1 MNDIWVCSA
10 CKSINRQRDRRC
22 YRCQQPAENALTT
35 EGPGLRVEAAVA
47 NRAVQAYRPTVAI
60 AVVAGVLITAVA
72 LLGLYLLILQA
83 SGLADLK
90 AAFAPGI
97 SATAAQAL
105 LQSESQRL
113 AAPSL
118 LRGGLTILAVLAF
131 AIWLS
136 LVTMNVPALGGGT
149 PSRSPVKALVYPLIP
164 ILNLIKVPGM
174 ILDVLYRV
182 DPQSGGAF
190 MVIAAWMGLVG
201 SWFVSII
208 GSWIIAIAAV
218 GRIVDA
224 GSLGAVAAVLSDTL
238 DQSLV
243 LTVVTEVMIAGGA
256 ILLVV
261 LMARIERRC
270 AARDREIR
278 AAVLA

>member
-1 MNDIWVCSA
+1 
-10 CKSINRQRDRRC
+10 
-22 YRCQQPAENALTT
+22 
-35 EGPGLRVEAAVA
+35 
-47 NRAVQAYRPTVAI
+47 VAI

>member
-1 MNDIWVCSA
+1 MNDIWVCAA

-22 YRCQQPAENALTT
+22 YRCHEPAEAAMTT
-35 EGPGLRVEAAVA
+35 DGPGLRVEAAVA
-47 NRAVQAYRPTVAI
+47 NRTVQGYRPTLPM
-60 AVVAGVLITAVA
+60 AVVAGVLIVAVA
-72 LLGLYLLILQA
+72 LLGLYLVILQA
-83 SGLADLK
+83 SGLGILK

-97 SATAAQAL
+97 TAASAQDIL
-105 LQSESQRL
+105 RSEQQRL
-113 AAPSL
+113 AAPTL
-118 LRGGLTILAVLAF
+118 LRSGLTILAVLAF

-136 LVTMNVPALGGGT
+136 VVTSNVPGLGGGT
-149 PSRSPVKALVYPLIP
+149 PSRSPMKALVYPLIP
-164 ILNLIKVPGM
+164 FVNLVKVPGM

-201 SWFVSII
+201 SWFVSLI
-208 GSWIIAIAAV
+208 GGWIIAFAAV

-224 GSLGAVAAVLSDTL
+224 ATVADVVRILSDTL
-238 DQSLV
+238 DQSLA
-243 LTVVTEVMIAGGA
+243 LGIITEVMIAGGT

-278 AAVLA
+278 AAVLG